1 MQFLQWLYV
10 AAVVLLL
17 FGASIFV
24 HEFGHFWMARRRG
37 LKVEGFSIGFGP
49 KLFGWRRNGID
60 YAWRWLPAG
69 GFVALPQMVTSTTLE
84 GKSRVAG
91 PLPPASP
98 GSKILVAL
106 FGPAMNALFAFAIA
120 TAIYFLGLPVLVDPA
135 IVGGVERD
143 SPEAKLGIRPGDR
156 IVSVNG
162 QPVASWD
169 DAQKTAMLA
178 RTNVLPVTIE
188 RDGLPTTFLLT
199 TKVSEQLGVKLL
211 NLEPQDYP
219 AIEKVMDGS
228 AAELAGLKPGD
239 EVLSVA
245 GLPVLGQQHL
255 IDLIKARPAQPTS
268 ILIRRGPQALPLT
281 VVPQPEPV
289 TGTGRLGALIGS
301 SRTSVFQL
309 QKPGPPPWELV
320 GAICRQ
326 TVETI
331 NALAHSK
338 QTGVGLGDL
347 SGPPGILFILAIEL
361 KTDFRLALRF
371 MVLLN
376 LSLAILN
383 LMPIPVLDGGH
394 ILLAII
400 EKLRGRPLHPRVQE
414 YATAAF
420 AALLISLI
428 LYISCNDLLRRGSLF
443 RSMLNQ
449 QVQIQP
455 GDAPAKSPASTK

>member
-289 TGTGRLGALIGS
+289 TGTGRLGA
-301 SRTSVFQL
+301 
-309 QKPGPPPWELV
+309 
-320 GAICRQ
+320 
-326 TVETI
+326 
-331 NALAHSK
+331 
-338 QTGVGLGDL
+338 
-347 SGPPGILFILAIEL
+347 
-361 KTDFRLALRF
+361 
-371 MVLLN
+371 
-376 LSLAILN
+376 
-383 LMPIPVLDGGH
+383 
-394 ILLAII
+394 
-400 EKLRGRPLHPRVQE
+400 
-414 YATAAF
+414 
-420 AALLISLI
+420 
-428 LYISCNDLLRRGSLF
+428 
-443 RSMLNQ
+443 
-449 QVQIQP
+449 
-455 GDAPAKSPASTK
+455 